1 MWGSGR
7 ANLSLVHSKQ
17 PKVVGGII
25 SIKINAKVEFI
36 HALLTT
42 EYGFVRENPPV
53 MMVIG

>member
-1 MWGSGR
+1 VWGSGR